1 MRSAECAHDPHR
13 LSQSVLR
20 IARHTGSFRGSAI
33 VPTILS
39 FLSRA
44 LKRRVPLYTRA
55 SLRLDCFLI
64 DSAGVDTE
72 ATLFTEVLG
81 NADSPKSRWRI
92 LPSPG
97 PRPVGVPD
105 SNPCVRC
112 YSYAGRNTRGRFSL
126 LLTVV
131 YGVLVIGAICLAAL
145 AGLELVQRLVPA
157 DSRQRH
163 NDVAGFIYAALGV
176 IYAVLLA
183 LVVIAVWEEYDAA
196 SETVEQE
203 ANAVA
208 EIFWLAH
215 RLPEPEGRE
224 LQELCR
230 SYAEEVVNVGWP
242 LMEQGRTPSMERSQ
256 ETSRAWVLID
266 DIRASLQEIE
276 PHTKADEELYAEG
289 LDQVQRLADAR
300 RMRLVAAEEGIP
312 GVLWAV
318 LIFGGIAVVS
328 FTYLFGLENTWAHRL
343 MVLTLAGVIG
353 LVLFTIGAME
363 HPFSG
368 GARIGTEAFDW
379 CWRDSR
385 PASLVTS
392 DEICFSFYSPEC
404 AERAI

>member
-1 MRSAECAHDPHR
+1 M
-13 LSQSVLR
+13 
-20 IARHTGSFRGSAI
+20 
-33 VPTILS
+33 
-39 FLSRA
+39 
-44 LKRRVPLYTRA
+44 
-55 SLRLDCFLI
+55 
-64 DSAGVDTE
+64 
-72 ATLFTEVLG
+72 
-81 NADSPKSRWRI
+81 
-92 LPSPG
+92 
-97 PRPVGVPD
+97 
-105 SNPCVRC
+105 
-112 YSYAGRNTRGRFSL
+112 
-126 LLTVV
+126 LLTIVS
-131 YGVLVIGAICLAAL
+131 GVLVIGAICLAAL

-157 DSRQRH
+157 DSRRQH

-183 LVVIAVWEEYDAA
+183 LVVIAVWEEFDAA
-196 SETVEQE
+196 KDTVEQE

-300 RMRLVAAEEGIP
+300 RMRLVAAQEGIP

-318 LIFGGIAVVS
+318 LIFGGIAAVS

-343 MVLTLAGVIG
+343 MVLTLAAVIG

-368 GARIGTEAFDW
+368 GARISTEAFDLILE
-379 CWRDSR
+379 RFE
-385 PASLVTS
+385 TS
-392 DEICFSFYSPEC
+392 KLRACADRRVANVSMGDEEPT
-404 AERAI
+404 